1 MGYRL
6 NSEDSIPNPN
16 NPMHK
21 GKKLFSNASFTS
33 FNDLPDPLKERLEKC
48 AKQVTDI
55 LSDSMESKVCDPSFK
70 DIDPQHVYMACMVEF
85 MAHLQIMVN
94 DLFEVSALLVSQLNS
109 DDD

>member
-1 MGYRL
+1 MGFRF
-6 NSEDSIPNPN
+6 NSEDFVPN
-16 NPMHK
+16 NDFKPKPK
-21 GKKLFSNASFTS
+21 GSKKLTNAPMTS
-33 FNDLPDPLKERLEKC
+33 FNDLPDQLKERLEKC

-55 LSDSMESKVCDPSFK
+55 LSDRMESKVDSPEFK

-94 DLFEVSALLVSQLNS
+94 DLFEVSALLVTQLS